1 MGCVGRSGTRAAA
14 APAAALAAT
23 LRRALTAPP
32 TTCDRALR
40 ARRRRPVP
48 EPQRSAAAH
57 TPRAKAG
64 ALWWTHGP
72 RMVLPIV
79 TSNDGDRRERLPSL
93 SEGEPRPIAEG
104 EVKSPP
110 RGEDVRVRCCDNAD
124 HGVNHGGASSAY
136 TARRR
141 RGVPGGRASAAASGS
156 GSGEESRESSAS
168 GPQCPACC
176 AYRRRLRSCRGTCEQ
191 GGSVSAT

>member
-1 MGCVGRSGTRAAA
+1 MAVSACSARGARGS
-14 APAAALAAT
+14 
-23 LRRALTAPP
+23 PP
-32 TTCDRALR
+32 CDRALR

-57 TPRAKAG
+57 TPQAKAG

-72 RMVLPIV
+72 RMLPIV

-124 HGVNHGGASSAY
+124 HGVNQEAQAQRIRQDGGGAYLA
-136 TARRR
+136 
-141 RGVPGGRASAAASGS
+141 GGRAPRRAARGAARRAASQVRPARSAQHAARTAAACEAAVVPASKEGP
-156 GSGEESRESSAS
+156 SAPPS
-168 GPQCPACC
+168 PKA
-176 AYRRRLRSCRGTCEQ
+176 RK
-191 GGSVSAT
+191 GGGQATVT